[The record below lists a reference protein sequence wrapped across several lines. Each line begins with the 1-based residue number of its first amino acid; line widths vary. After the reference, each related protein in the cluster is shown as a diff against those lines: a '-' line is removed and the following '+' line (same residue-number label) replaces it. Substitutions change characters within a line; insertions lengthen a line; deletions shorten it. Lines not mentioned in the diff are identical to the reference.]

1 MEPSAADRIE
11 VSTAAAERAQ
21 IRALLLERRPD
32 LRQRLHD
39 GPSGALLIPL
49 PTGRSIEIGRMRR
62 RGAARWVVVFPTT
75 DGARLREPTSLGSVV
90 RAALAALQRDEL
102 RR

>member
-32 LRQRLHD
+32 LGQRLHD

-49 PTGRSIEIGRMRR
+49 PSGRSIEIGRMRR
-62 RGAARWVVVFPTT
+62 RGAARWVVVLPAA
-75 DGARLREPTSLGSVV
+75 DGARLREPASLRAVV
-90 RAALAALQRDEL
+90 RAALGALQGDEA